1 MLLKLCFSVRVIVF
15 FQDSLEEWRLKRV
28 DEVEEEV
35 SVDVI
40 LHEVSFI
47 RKELTQLTMIQCLA
61 QDILNSDHFHLRN
74 DYLDNFSSI

>member
-1 MLLKLCFSVRVIVF
+1 
-15 FQDSLEEWRLKRV
+15 V

-47 RKELTQLTMIQCLA
+47 RKERTQLTMIQCLA